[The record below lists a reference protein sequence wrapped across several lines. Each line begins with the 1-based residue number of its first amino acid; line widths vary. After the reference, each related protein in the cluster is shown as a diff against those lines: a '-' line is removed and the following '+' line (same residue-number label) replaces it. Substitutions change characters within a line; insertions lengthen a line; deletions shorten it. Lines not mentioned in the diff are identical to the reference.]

1 MKNLQILVFFSLL
14 LIVSQFVNGQN
25 RLKLKLILDKN
36 QFLEAEQIPVGIE
49 LTNISSVQLEARE
62 PANKV
67 GCNFKLFN
75 EKGDEIEYTGPEISG
90 VWPRYPLNPGEQ
102 LFNIENIND
111 LFGDYISLATVYKVL
126 PKGHYTLHAHY
137 WSGGTYAD
145 WLSGKDTADAQITFE
160 IIEPTGEEANAYKMF
175 IDIMWEARGGG
186 AIRSSEQLVEKLR
199 EFEKIYPTSVYTPMV
214 LVILSS
220 KYNYWLKQKDVA
232 LEIKRHLVE
241 EYPFYV
247 ATVERG
253 LFDYFIDEIKG
264 RDGKKDYIK
273 RLQKVTKSEL
283 ANRQL
288 KKVAKSKNIE

>member
-62 PANKV
+62 PANRV

-75 EKGDEIEYTGPEISG
+75 ENGDEIEYTGPEIDG
-90 VWPRYPLNPGEQ
+90 EWPRYPLNPGEQ

-111 LFGDYISLATVYKVL
+111 LFGDYISLATAYKVL

-145 WLSGKDTADAQITFE
+145 WLSGKDTANAQITFE

-186 AIRSSEQLVEKLR
+186 AIKSSEQLVTKLI
-199 EFEKIYPTSVYTPMV
+199 EFEQKYPFSVYTPIT
-214 LVILSS
+214 LIILDAEYAIS
-220 KYNYWLKQKDVA
+220 LKQKDKSDA
-232 LEIKRHLVE
+232 TIKRLIE
-241 EYPFYV
+241 KYPDYI
-247 ATVERG
+247 ATIEKG
-253 LFDYFIDEIKG
+253 WLHYFIDEIKG
-264 RDGKKDYIK
+264 REGKKDFIK

-283 ANRQL
+283 VNRQL

>member
-1 MKNLQILVFFSLL
+1 MKIVQILFFILL
-14 LIVSQFVNGQN
+14 LVICQLVNGQN
-25 RLKLKLILDKN
+25 HLRLKLILDKKE
-36 QFLEAEQIPVGIE
+36 FLEAEQIPVGIE

-62 PANKV
+62 PANRV

-111 LFGDYISLATVYKVL
+111 LFGDYISLATAYKVL
-126 PKGHYTLHAHY
+126 PKGRYTLYAHY
-137 WSGGTYAD
+137 WAGGTNAD
-145 WLSGKDTADAQITFE
+145 WSSGKDTAHAQITFE
-160 IIEPTGEEANAYKMF
+160 IIEPTGEEASAYKMF

-186 AIRSSEQLVEKLR
+186 TTRTPEQHIENLQ
-199 EFEKIYPTSVYTPMV
+199 EFVQKYPKSIYAPIV
-214 LVILSS
+214 LINLESW
-220 KYNYWLKQKDVA
+220 YGQRLKQKDKSK
-232 LEIKRHLVE
+232 ETIKHLVE

-264 RDGKKDYIK
+264 REEKKDFIK
-273 RLQKVTKSEL
+273 RLQKITKSEL